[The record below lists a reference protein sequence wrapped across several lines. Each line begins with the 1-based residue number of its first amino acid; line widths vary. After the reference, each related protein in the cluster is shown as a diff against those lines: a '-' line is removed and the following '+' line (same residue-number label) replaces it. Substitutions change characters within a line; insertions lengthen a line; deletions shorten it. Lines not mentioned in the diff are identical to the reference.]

1 MGHLESKVRQG
12 TARQMGTWETLWGR
26 GRPAVG
32 AHSIVLS
39 VEALLMGDPRGT
51 EQREEEGAEETLRV
65 FRCDIGSRANAASG
79 RRAST

>member
-1 MGHLESKVRQG
+1 M
-12 TARQMGTWETLWGR
+12 
-26 GRPAVG
+26 G

>member
-1 MGHLESKVRQG
+1 M
-12 TARQMGTWETLWGR
+12 
-26 GRPAVG
+26 G

-39 VEALLMGDPRGT
+39 VEALLMEDPRGT

-79 RRAST
+79 RRASTCQLGSGKGFGNEPRPAM